1 MRVQLTVL
9 AGMLAIVSGCGP
21 EPDTTLASE
30 GSIGDAPAREEPNSC
45 GSPVERDLAT
55 FAMFVAEELG
65 RWHVSSD
72 LELDPTIGTIRLSTS
87 GEARCADGCPLARS
101 MLALQH
107 ASQATGDRDPSDFR
121 TALVTAWKAQVQVD
135 LVGTPL
141 DDHVLARVGTEPGT
155 CGTMYWY
162 DTRLAN
168 CAGDCPYSNADALA
182 RRLTFAGYP
191 TNGYLHFQAA
201 TNLFGQK
208 GSMVGLDP
216 GDTDN
221 GAGAIDGWGLNGKC
235 VRIRSGGTQRYL
247 DAYTSGDGDVVTR
260 SWQDSTTQRWC
271 LKLVNTNTYTIQHQ
285 SFSGQYLDAYITTN
299 DAKAVLRD
307 VRWNTNQHWQLQG
320 GSGSFLVYQFSS
332 WRLLSHLGATD
343 DYRAVTRSSQAMA
356 WQVIDY

>member
-55 FAMFVAEELG
+55 FAMYVAEELG

-72 LELDPTIGTIRLSTS
+72 LELDPAIGTIRLSTS
-87 GEARCADGCPLARS
+87 GEARCADRCPLTRS

-107 ASQATGDRDPSDFR
+107 GSQATGDRDPSEFR

-135 LVGTPL
+135 SVGTPL
-141 DDHVLARVGTEPGT
+141 DDHILARVGTEPGT

-162 DTRLAN
+162 DTRLAD

-191 TNGYLHFQAA
+191 TNGYLHFQTA
-201 TNLFGQK
+201 TDLFGQK
-208 GSMVGLDP
+208 GAMVGLDP
-216 GDTDN
+216 TDTVN
-221 GAGAIDGWGLNGKC
+221 TSGWRDSWDLGGKC
-235 VRIRSGGTQRYL
+235 VRIRASHTGRYL

-260 SWQDSTTQRWC
+260 AWQASTTQRWC
-271 LKLVNTNTYTIQHQ
+271 LRLVNDNTFTIQHQ
-285 SFSGQYLDAYITTN
+285 SFSGQYLDAYTTTN
-299 DAKAVLRD
+299 DTKAVLRD
-307 VRWNTNQHWQLQG
+307 LQFDTTQHWHL
-320 GSGSFLVYQFSS
+320 
-332 WRLLSHLGATD
+332 HLGGGH
-343 DYRAVTRSSQAMA
+343 RRSSE
-356 WQVIDY
+356 YHG